1 VLFKKPLLV
10 SGFFYDYY
18 AISFGTKMARF
29 SVAQPVTTGAGI
41 GYCVPQFCSMLS
53 KRFILSLL
61 PLLAGASLANAQVAS
76 AKKPST
82 TPIASATPTSV
93 ESRANALTN
102 NMAQALGLTPAQV
115 EKVRVINTNSVRNVE
130 AARVRFRQDPG
141 KLRGY
146 IEDIGLARLD
156 QLKDVLTPVQ
166 FTRYQRKR
174 EEKMGIPNVQ
184 GVQGNPPPGLGTNE

>member
-1 VLFKKPLLV
+1 LLYKV
-10 SGFFYDYY
+10 SYY
-18 AISFGTKMARF
+18 VTIFMNTSFWR
-29 SVAQPVTTGAGI
+29 
-41 GYCVPQFCSMLS
+41 
-53 KRFILSLL
+53 
-61 PLLAGASLANAQVAS
+61 LLAGVAFLGGSSLASLAQTAAKSPSKALTAHPAAS
-76 AKKPST
+76 PPPPAT
-82 TPIASATPTSV
+82 TASV
-93 ESRANALTN
+93 EARANALTI
-102 NMAQALGLTPAQV
+102 NMTQALGLTPAQV

-130 AARVRFRQDPG
+130 AARVRFHQDPG

-184 GVQGNPPPGLGTNE
+184 GVQGNPPPGLGNNE

>member
-1 VLFKKPLLV
+1 
-10 SGFFYDYY
+10 
-18 AISFGTKMARF
+18 MARF
-29 SVAQPVTTGAGI
+29 GVAQPIMTGAGI
-41 GYCVPQFCSMLS
+41 GDCISQFCSMLS
-53 KRFILSLL
+53 KRFILLL
-61 PLLAGASLANAQVAS
+61 LTLLAGASLANAQVAS

-82 TPIASATPTSV
+82 TSTASATPSSV
-93 ESRANALTN
+93 ESRANALTT

-115 EKVRVINTNSVRNVE
+115 EKVRVINTNSVRKVE
-130 AARVRFRQDPG
+130 AARIHFRQDPG

>member
-1 VLFKKPLLV
+1 MLPTILLFEFVLALSQFSSAMSNKIL
-10 SGFFYDYY
+10 
-18 AISFGTKMARF
+18 AI
-29 SVAQPVTTGAGI
+29 I
-41 GYCVPQFCSMLS
+41 C
-53 KRFILSLL
+53 L
-61 PLLAGASLANAQVAS
+61 PLLLSVATTAVAQAS
-76 AKKPST
+76 AASKKAAAP
-82 TPIASATPTSV
+82 TPPATSASIEA
-93 ESRANALTN
+93 RANALTT

-115 EKVRVINTNSVRNVE
+115 EKVRTINTNSVRNVE

-184 GVQGNPPPGLGTNE
+184 GVQGNTPPGLGGNNE